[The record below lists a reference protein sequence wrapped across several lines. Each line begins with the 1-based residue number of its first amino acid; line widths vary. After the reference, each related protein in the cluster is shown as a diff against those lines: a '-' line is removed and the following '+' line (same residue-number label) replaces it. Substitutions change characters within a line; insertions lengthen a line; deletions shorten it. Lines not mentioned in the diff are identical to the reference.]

1 MRYKV
6 SALIRAEVG
15 AQASLEIAE
24 PQRSI
29 GPDVAVEFLRGNLR
43 LTRTDRHI
51 LVEGI
56 LRSAVASECVRCLD
70 VFRLPLQVR
79 LEEVFALNP
88 GPQLADPP
96 YLVEP
101 DGTIDLTHAVR
112 EHILLVQPIK
122 PTCRPECLGL
132 CSNCGKNL
140 NEGPCDCGDEAIDP
154 RLAALKALL

>member
-15 AQASLEIAE
+15 AQLNLEIAE
-24 PQRSI
+24 PQRNI
-29 GPDVAVEFLRGNLR
+29 GPDVVVDFLRGNLR

-51 LVEGI
+51 LAEGI

-79 LEEVFALNP
+79 LEELFALNP
-88 GPQLADPP
+88 GPQLADPL

-101 DGTIDLTHAVR
+101 DGTINLMHALR
-112 EHILLVQPIK
+112 EQILLALPIK
-122 PTCRPECLGL
+122 PMCRSDCLGL